1 MMKVNVS
8 VISEEVGRVGGGG
21 AEVSVQDWYIEDIS
35 RLH

>member
-8 VISEEVGRVGGGG
+8 VISGEVWEGGG